1 MRAKEPIRY
10 LESSTL
16 LRGGALLL
24 VVFALTSCS
33 FTASLNQPPT
43 ATVTP
48 GEGQAPVGNG
58 ADGQAEPNPL
68 DTIPYAAETE
78 QALAAIV
85 QYLTFFAELCGALVI
100 AVAVVRGIFRFLPH
114 VARETGPDDTYKED
128 IRLQL
133 GKSLALALEFE
144 TGADI
149 LKTAVAPSFTIIAQL
164 GAIIVLRTALNYF
177 LERELRQTEQR
188 RAGQH
193 LTSDRGDDVGKKE
206 PA

>member
-1 MRAKEPIRY
+1 V
-10 LESSTL
+10 L
-16 LRGGALLL
+16 LAL
-24 VVFALTSCS
+24 SGCS
-33 FTASLNQPPT
+33 FTASLNQAPAPSPPS
-43 ATVTP
+43 A
-48 GEGQAPVGNG
+48 GQAPGGSQANG
-58 ADGQAEPNPL
+58 QGEVNPL

-78 QALAAIV
+78 RALAAIV

-100 AVAVVRGIFRFLPH
+100 AVAVVRGIIRFVPH
-114 VARETGPDDTYKED
+114 IARDTGADDTYKED

-188 RAGQH
+188 RAGKH
-193 LTSDRGDDVGKKE
+193 LQAAEAGEE
-206 PA
+206 PSA

>member
-1 MRAKEPIRY
+1 MHAKLWRW
-10 LESSTL
+10 
-16 LRGGALLL
+16 ACLLL
-24 VVFALTSCS
+24 LLALVGCS
-33 FTASLNQPPT
+33 ATLSLNQPAA
-43 ATVTP
+43 ATSAP
-48 GEGQAPVGNG
+48 GAEQLGGVEGANG
-58 ADGQAEPNPL
+58 QGEVNPL

-78 QALAAIV
+78 RALAAIV

-100 AVAVVRGIFRFLPH
+100 AVAVVRGIIRFVPH
-114 VARETGPDDTYKED
+114 IVRDTDSEDTYKED

-144 TGADI
+144 LGADI

-164 GAIIVLRTALNYF
+164 AAIIVLRTALNYF

-193 LTSDRGDDVGKKE
+193 LKSE
-206 PA
+206 

>member
-1 MRAKEPIRY
+1 MRAK
-10 LESSTL
+10 L
-16 LRGGALLL
+16 LGGAALLL
-24 VVFALTSCS
+24 LLVTLSGCS
-33 FTASLNQPPT
+33 FTVSLNQPPGAASPAGT
-43 ATVTP
+43 
-48 GEGQAPVGNG
+48 EQAPG
-58 ADGQAEPNPL
+58 ADQANGQGEVNPL

-78 QALAAIV
+78 RVLAAIV

-100 AVAVVRGIFRFLPH
+100 AVAVVRGIIRFGPH
-114 VARETGPDDTYKED
+114 VLHDAAADDTYKED

-144 TGADI
+144 LGADI

-164 GAIIVLRTALNYF
+164 AAIIVLRTLLNYF

-193 LTSDRGDDVGKKE
+193 LKTEQAADARKE
-206 PA
+206 AST